1 MLTSL
6 KDKYGIL
13 GGSFDPPHIGHLKIS
28 KICLKKLRLKKVYW
42 IVTKK
47 NPFKKK
53 PFFSLK
59 ERINRSKKIVNNH
72 KKIEIIYLDDK
83 VKSSRTINVV
93 NYLINSKKKKNLY
106 LILGTDNLINFHKW
120 TKWKKLVKLVKLV
133 VFSRYG
139 YDKKGNNSIVVKYL
153 NNKNIINIKNKFI
166 KISSSHIRENY
177 KKKN

>member
-1 MLTSL
+1 M
-6 KDKYGIL
+6 
-13 GGSFDPPHIGHLKIS
+13 
-28 KICLKKLRLKKVYW
+28 
-42 IVTKK
+42 
-47 NPFKKK
+47 
-53 PFFSLK
+53 
-59 ERINRSKKIVNNH
+59 
-72 KKIEIIYLDDK
+72 
-83 VKSSRTINVV
+83 